1 MRCVGI
7 LLFDGVEVLDACG
20 PFEVFSVASRVSARD
35 SSQANPPFRVFT
47 IADSDTVRA
56 RHDLVISA
64 HYHWSAH
71 PRTDILIVPGGI
83 VTAPR
88 QNQALINWL
97 RRTASECELV
107 ASVCTG
113 SFLLAQAGL
122 LDGLTATTHWEDIVE
137 LAADFPAIGVDA
149 SVRWTE
155 TGRIWTSAG
164 ISAGIDMSLGIIAK
178 LIDRS
183 LAERTARQMDYRW
196 QIEP

>member
-7 LLFDGVEVLDACG
+7 LIFDGVEVLDACG

-35 SSQANPPFRVFT
+35 SGQTNSPFRVFT
-47 IADSDTVRA
+47 IADSDAVRA

-122 LDGLTATTHWEDIVE
+122 LDGLPATTHCEDTVE
-137 LAADFPAIGVDA
+137 LAADFPTIGVDS

-155 TGRIWTSAG
+155 AGKIWTSAG
-164 ISAGIDMSLGIIAK
+164 ISAGVDMSLGIIAK